1 MPIVMKRKY
10 TIPGSYTDEEKEI
23 LTSLIDYFRIS
34 VSDDNPE
41 KNLLNNKA
49 NEYSDEKIIALL
61 NRAMQDI
68 NGGFPL
74 THFTIYEFARTWD
87 NTLIVD
93 GAVIFALIGEGILQ
107 LRNQVDYSDS
117 GLTIALFNKS
127 PQYQGW
133 AGFLMQQYMQAKT
146 EFKRAYTIQN
156 QPSIFHG
163 IGSEFGYYSR

>member
-1 MPIVMKRKY
+1 MPIIMKRKY
-10 TIPGSYTDEEKEI
+10 SIPGSYTDEQKEI
-23 LTSLIDYFRIS
+23 LTSLIDLFRVT
-34 VSDDNPE
+34 VSDDDPE
-41 KNLLNNKA
+41 KNVLNNKMS
-49 NEYSDEKIIALL
+49 EYSDEKIIRLL
-61 NRAMQDI
+61 DRAMQDI

-74 THFTIYEFARTWD
+74 THFSIYDFAINWD

-93 GAVIFALIGEGILQ
+93 GAVVFALIGEGILQ

-133 AGFLMQQYMQAKT
+133 VGLLLQNYMQAKT
-146 EFKRAYTIQN
+146 EFKRAYTIQA

-163 IGSEFGYYSR
+163 ISSEFGYYSR